1 MSGDSRSE
9 PNDKEVIEQI
19 EIWRKD
25 FAQKGQ
31 FTLYKAPGCMYCLDT
46 GYRGRMGVHELLMNN
61 SEIKKMVLRRAPA
74 SEVHIAAIKAGMHTR
89 KQDGIEK
96 ILMGYTD
103 YTQIRTL

>member
-1 MSGDSRSE
+1 MD
-9 PNDKEVIEQI
+9 
-19 EIWRKD
+19 
-25 FAQKGQ
+25 
-31 FTLYKAPGCMYCLDT
+31 CLDT